1 MKINLIVAAVLTL
14 FVGSAS
20 AQPDKYVRLLGDSV
34 PPSGYASR
42 VVVITPETTEI
53 NITHFDTIKFISGNE
68 SFIWCFNGVSTLS
81 EIDLNRVAPPGMLDH
96 LVQVFIAKSPKDLD
110 GAN

>member
-1 MKINLIVAAVLTL
+1 MKIKLMLAAVLTML
-14 FVGSAS
+14 VGSAS
-20 AQPDKYVRLLGDSV
+20 AQPDKYLRLLGDPV
-34 PPSGYASR
+34 PPSAYAPR
-42 VVVITPETTEI
+42 VVVITPDTSKI

-96 LVQVFIAKSPKDLD
+96 IVQVFIAKSPKDMD
-110 GAN
+110 GAH

>member
-1 MKINLIVAAVLTL
+1 VKIHLILAASLML
-14 FVGSAS
+14 FLGSAA
-20 AQPDKYVRLLGDSV
+20 AQPDKYLRLLGDPV
-34 PPSGYASR
+34 PPSSYAAR
-42 VVVITPETTEI
+42 VVVITPETTRI
-53 NITHFDTIKFISGNE
+53 NIVHFDTIKFVSGNE

-110 GAN
+110 GAH

>member
-1 MKINLIVAAVLTL
+1 MKIKLMLAAVLTML
-14 FVGSAS
+14 VGSAS
-20 AQPDKYVRLLGDSV
+20 AQPDKYLRLLGDPV
-34 PPSGYASR
+34 PPSAYAPR
-42 VVVITPETTEI
+42 VVVITPDTSKI

-96 LVQVFIAKSPKDLD
+96 LVQVFIAKSPKDMD
-110 GAN
+110 GAH